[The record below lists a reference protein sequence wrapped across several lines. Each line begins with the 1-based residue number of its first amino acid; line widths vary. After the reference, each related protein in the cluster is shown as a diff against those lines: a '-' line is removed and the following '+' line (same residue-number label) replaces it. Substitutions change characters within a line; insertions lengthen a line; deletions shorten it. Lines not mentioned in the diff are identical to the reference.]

1 MKTFLSKLTEIT
13 QITTGDKKMKALK
26 TLVIVSLV
34 LGMAASA
41 HAIKVHQ
48 RMYMMTNTIEAAQSI
63 GLVETNLSQLTTVA
77 DGTVAIDTDGVMFI
91 NHTGVWQRVSG
102 QGGTISTIVGN
113 NGVSASEVAGTVTLN
128 VDPGNGVIID
138 GSQNVAVG
146 DGAGVVVNA
155 NDVAVGDGAGIVVN
169 ANDVAV
175 GDGAG
180 LVVNADDV
188 AVGQGD
194 GITVNADDVAVDDTV
209 LRTFGDQEITGNKI
223 FSDITVTNL
232 TAVNQVVYN
241 LAVSNT
247 AIFASNMF
255 LSGVLDM
262 GGYQIT
268 NLLAGSRGDMAIN
281 YTQFTNANQS
291 GSADLDGA
299 TNQVLI
305 DSKTYTDGATNTLM
319 IDAEDRFVNED
330 GDDMTGVLGLG
341 GNTITNLAPATRGDM
356 AVNYDQLTNATSDI
370 TGDLTAATNAVLN
383 QANNYTDSATNT
395 VLNTANNYTDSATNT
410 VLNTANNYTD
420 AATNDLMNDAVTRF
434 VDAAGDDMTGVL
446 GLGGNTITN
455 LAPATEGHM
464 AVNYDQLTNA
474 SQGSSVE
481 IAGATNQVLIDSK
494 AYTDSA
500 TNAVGTTWDD
510 RWVNQ
515 DGDTMS
521 GSLDMGNNDISNIN
535 YLAVK
540 DLYAENETV
549 INIVVSNTALVT
561 TSLTVQGVIDVTGHN
576 ITNLAAATRGDMA
589 VNYNQLT
596 NATSDLSGDIA
607 GATNAVLNTANNY
620 TDGATNQTMIDARS
634 YTDGATNQTM
644 IDARSYT
651 DGATNQTLIDARSY
665 TDGATNQTLIDAR
678 SYSEDYTDSATNT
691 LMNDADAR
699 FVNAAGDAM
708 TGILDMGGNR
718 ITNVADAIN
727 PQDVITKSQLD
738 AATNNLAGNINLQGA
753 YENGNTITTSAGEG
767 NVVVAGDQALR
778 VTATGG
784 ADITAGDLD
793 VQNGN
798 NVQVDGA
805 AGGQVNVDG
814 NTGNESIRLN
824 GAGKMVIYSGGS
836 IALEFE

>member
-1 MKTFLSKLTEIT
+1 
-13 QITTGDKKMKALK
+13 
-26 TLVIVSLV
+26 
-34 LGMAASA
+34 
-41 HAIKVHQ
+41 
-48 RMYMMTNTIEAAQSI
+48 I

-113 NGVSASEVAGTVTLN
+113 NGISASEVAGTVTLD

-155 NDVAVGDGAGIVVN
+155 NDVAVGDGDGIVVN

-180 LVVNADDV
+180 IVVNANDV
-188 AVGQGD
+188 EVGQGD
-194 GITVNADDVAVDDTV
+194 GIQVNADDVAVDDTV

-268 NLLAGSRGDMAIN
+268 NLIAATRGDMAIN

-291 GSADLDGA
+291 GSADLQGA

-305 DSKTYTDGATNTLM
+305 DSKTYTDSATNALM

-330 GDDMTGVLGLG
+330 GDDMTGILGMG
-341 GNTITNLAPATRGDM
+341 DNTITNLAPATRGDM
-356 AVNYDQLTNATSDI
+356 AVNYSQLTNATSDLS
-370 TGDLTAATNAVLN
+370 GDIAGATNAVLN
-383 QANNYTDSATNT
+383 TAINYTDAATNS

-434 VDAAGDDMTGVL
+434 VDAAGDDMTGIL
-446 GLGGNTITN
+446 GMGGNTITN
-455 LAPATEGHM
+455 LGPATRGDM

-474 SQGSSVE
+474 AHQSSQDL
-481 IAGATNQVLIDSK
+481 AGATNQVLIDSK
-494 AYTDSA
+494 TYTDSA

-521 GSLDMGNNDISNIN
+521 GSLDMGNNDISNVN

-589 VNYNQLT
+589 VNYDQLT
-596 NATSDLSGDIA
+596 NATSDLSSDIA
-607 GATNAVLNTANNY
+607 GATNAVLNTAIDYTDAATNSVLNIANNY

-665 TDGATNQTLIDAR
+665 
-678 SYSEDYTDSATNT
+678 SEDYTDSATNT

-699 FVNAAGDAM
+699 FVNAAGDVM

-718 ITNVADAIN
+718 ITNVADAVN
-727 PQDVITKSQLD
+727 PQDAITKSQLD
-738 AATNNLAGNINLQGA
+738 AATNSLAGDVTLQKA
-753 YENGNTITTSAGEG
+753 YVNGNTITTSAGEG
-767 NVVVAGDQALR
+767 DVTIGGSEQLNI
-778 VTATGG
+778 TATDGVNIDETLAVGGG
-784 ADITAGDLD
+784 ASVTGGNLDIN
-793 VQNGN
+793 NGN
-798 NVQVDGA
+798 NVNVNGGGNVELENAGSVYVDGA
-805 AGGQVNVDG
+805 GGGQVNVDG
-814 NTGNESIRLN
+814 NTGDESIRLN